1 MKQGRPLI
9 TFVIALFAGALV
21 LYFLISLWKT
31 FQDPF
36 TTTYTYSYTL
46 NDSIQ
51 TEGLII
57 RDEQV
62 LSGSGGIVDVTRGEG
77 EKVGVNQTVALIY
90 RDDQARQSQ
99 EQQEALRL
107 EITQLQYA
115 LGQGED
121 VSSAAKLNDDILN
134 AMVSLRTAS
143 AQQDFSDLEDQ
154 VLEVKGKVL
163 RREYTYSDE
172 LSAESLT
179 TRLQELETQY
189 QTLRNQSYSAITQVT
204 APTSGTFSTLVDGY
218 EGLINSE
225 SAGNL
230 TPQALQDLLNQD
242 PSGDSAAVGKL
253 ISSDKWY
260 FAAVVTQEEGERLE
274 QAGTL
279 TLRFAGD
286 FTQDISMT
294 VEKVNQDGQGQAVVL
309 LSSDRYL
316 EQTTL
321 LRRETAELIFN
332 SRTGLRVPKSALRMV
347 TTTSTDEET
356 GEETVTVTWAASG
369 EDVTGNADTASL
381 LAELG
386 ALTFTK
392 CVDYKPTD
400 EAAALCGFD
409 APQATVTILYLNDTG
424 TEGTLTLTFGSENL
438 DQTGYY
444 VRMEGD
450 STIYQMD
457 TASVDTIL
465 SVAENGLTA
474 ADATGE

>member
-9 TFVIALFAGALV
+9 TFVIALFAGAMV
-21 LYFLISLWKT
+21 LYAIFSVWKT

-36 TTTYTYSYTL
+36 VSTYVYSYTL

-51 TEGLII
+51 TDGLII
-57 RDEQV
+57 RQEQV
-62 LSGSGGIVDVTRGEG
+62 LSGGQGIVDVTRGEG
-77 EKVGVNQTVALIY
+77 EQVGINQTVALIY

-134 AMVSLRTAS
+134 AMVSLRVAS
-143 AQQDFSDLEDQ
+143 TQQDFSDLEDQ

-172 LSAESLT
+172 LSTDSLA
-179 TRLQELETQY
+179 TRLQELQTQY

-204 APTSGTFSTLVDGY
+204 APVSGTFSTLVDGY
-218 EGLINSE
+218 EGLINLE
-225 SAGNL
+225 SAINL
-230 TPQALQDLLNQD
+230 TPQALTDLMNQT
-242 PSGDSAAVGKL
+242 PTGDSTAVGKL
-253 ISSDKWY
+253 ISSNRWY

-274 QAGTL
+274 QAGSL

-286 FTQDISMT
+286 FTKEVSMT
-294 VEKVNQDGQGQAVVL
+294 VEKVNQDDQGQAVVI

-332 SRTGLRVPKSALRMV
+332 SRTGLRVPKNALRMV
-347 TTTSTDEET
+347 TTTSEDEET
-356 GEETVTVTWAASG
+356 GETTETNTLGVYVVTAG
-369 EDVTGNADTASL
+369 R
-381 LAELG
+381 AE
-386 ALTFTK
+386 F
-392 CVDYKPTD
+392 KP
-400 EAAALCGFD
+400 
-409 APQATVTILYLNDTG
+409 VTIL
-424 TEGTLTLTFGSENL
+424 TEGDDF
-438 DQTGYY
+438 Y
-444 VRMEGD
+444 VVQSVRTDKKALRAGD
-450 STIYQMD
+450 EVI
-457 TASVDTIL
+457 V
-465 SVAENGLTA
+465 E
-474 ADATGE
+474 ATGLYDGQLLLY

>member
-21 LYFLISLWKT
+21 LYAIFSVWKT

-36 TTTYTYSYTL
+36 VSTYVYSYTL

-51 TEGLII
+51 TDGLII
-57 RDEQV
+57 REEQV
-62 LSGSGGIVDVTRGEG
+62 LSGGQGIVDVTRGEG
-77 EKVGVNQTVALIY
+77 EQVGINQTVALIY

-134 AMVSLRTAS
+134 AMVSLRVAS
-143 AQQDFSDLEDQ
+143 TQQDFSDLEDQ

-172 LSAESLT
+172 LSTDSLA
-179 TRLQELETQY
+179 TRLQELQTQY
-189 QTLRNQSYSAITQVT
+189 QTLINQSYSAITQVT
-204 APTSGTFSTLVDGY
+204 APVSGTFSTLVDGY
-218 EGLINSE
+218 EGLINLE
-225 SAGNL
+225 SAMNL
-230 TPQALQDLLNQD
+230 TPQALTDLMNQT
-242 PSGDSAAVGKL
+242 PTGDSTAVGKL
-253 ISSDKWY
+253 ISSNRWY

-274 QAGTL
+274 QAGSL

-286 FTQDISMT
+286 FTKEVSMT
-294 VEKVNQDGQGQAVVL
+294 VEKVNQDDQGQAVVI

-332 SRTGLRVPKSALRMV
+332 SRTGLRVPKNALRMV
-347 TTTSTDEET
+347 TTTSEDEET
-356 GEETVTVTWAASG
+356 GETVETDTLGVYVVTAG
-369 EDVTGNADTASL
+369 R
-381 LAELG
+381 AE
-386 ALTFTK
+386 F
-392 CVDYKPTD
+392 KP
-400 EAAALCGFD
+400 
-409 APQATVTILYLNDTG
+409 VTIL
-424 TEGTLTLTFGSENL
+424 TEGDDF
-438 DQTGYY
+438 Y
-444 VRMEGD
+444 VVQSVREDKKALRAGD
-450 STIYQMD
+450 EVI
-457 TASVDTIL
+457 V
-465 SVAENGLTA
+465 E
-474 ADATGE
+474 ATGLYDGQLLLY

>member
-21 LYFLISLWKT
+21 LYAIFSVWKT

-36 TTTYTYSYTL
+36 VSTYVYSYTL

-51 TEGLII
+51 TDGLII
-57 RDEQV
+57 REEQV
-62 LSGSGGIVDVTRGEG
+62 LSGGQGIVDVTRGEG
-77 EKVGVNQTVALIY
+77 EQVGINQTVALIY

-134 AMVSLRTAS
+134 AMVSLRVAS
-143 AQQDFSDLEDQ
+143 TQQDFSDLEDQ

-172 LSAESLT
+172 LSTDSLA
-179 TRLQELETQY
+179 TRLQELQTQY
-189 QTLRNQSYSAITQVT
+189 QTLINQSYSAITQVT
-204 APTSGTFSTLVDGY
+204 APVSGTFSTLVDGY
-218 EGLINSE
+218 EGLINLE
-225 SAGNL
+225 SAMNL
-230 TPQALQDLLNQD
+230 TPQALTDLMNQT
-242 PSGDSAAVGKL
+242 PTGDSTAVGKL
-253 ISSDKWY
+253 ISSNRWY

-274 QAGTL
+274 QAGSL

-286 FTQDISMT
+286 FTKEVSMT
-294 VEKVNQDGQGQAVVL
+294 VEKVNQDEQGQAVVI

-332 SRTGLRVPKSALRMV
+332 SRTGLRVPKNALRMV
-347 TTTSTDEET
+347 TTTSEDEET
-356 GEETVTVTWAASG
+356 GETVETDTLGVYVVTAG
-369 EDVTGNADTASL
+369 R
-381 LAELG
+381 AE
-386 ALTFTK
+386 F
-392 CVDYKPTD
+392 KP
-400 EAAALCGFD
+400 
-409 APQATVTILYLNDTG
+409 VTIL
-424 TEGTLTLTFGSENL
+424 TEGDDF
-438 DQTGYY
+438 Y
-444 VRMEGD
+444 VVQSVRDDKKALRAGD
-450 STIYQMD
+450 EVI
-457 TASVDTIL
+457 V
-465 SVAENGLTA
+465 E
-474 ADATGE
+474 ATGLYDGQLLLY

>member
-21 LYFLISLWKT
+21 LYAIFSVWKT

-36 TTTYTYSYTL
+36 VSTYVYSYTL

-57 RDEQV
+57 RQEQV
-62 LSGSGGIVDVTRGEG
+62 LSGGQGIVDVTRGEG
-77 EKVGVNQTVALIY
+77 EQVGINQTVALIY

-134 AMVSLRTAS
+134 AMVSLRVAS
-143 AQQDFSDLEDQ
+143 TQQDFSDLEDQ

-172 LSAESLT
+172 LTTDSLSA
-179 TRLQELETQY
+179 RLQELQTQY
-189 QTLRNQSYSAITQVT
+189 QTLINQSYSAITQVT
-204 APTSGTFSTLVDGY
+204 APVSGTFSTLVDGY
-218 EGLINSE
+218 EGLINLE
-225 SAGNL
+225 SAMNL
-230 TPQALQDLLNQD
+230 TPQALTDLMNQT
-242 PSGDSAAVGKL
+242 PTGDSTAVGKL
-253 ISSDKWY
+253 ISSNRWY

-274 QAGTL
+274 QAGSL

-286 FTQDISMT
+286 FTKEVSMT
-294 VEKVNQDGQGQAVVL
+294 VEKVNQDEQGQAVVI

-347 TTTSTDEET
+347 TTTSEDEET
-356 GEETVTVTWAASG
+356 GETVETDILGVYVVTAG
-369 EDVTGNADTASL
+369 R
-381 LAELG
+381 AE
-386 ALTFTK
+386 F
-392 CVDYKPTD
+392 KP
-400 EAAALCGFD
+400 
-409 APQATVTILYLNDTG
+409 VTIL
-424 TEGTLTLTFGSENL
+424 TEGDDF
-438 DQTGYY
+438 Y
-444 VRMEGD
+444 VVQSVRDDKKALRAGD
-450 STIYQMD
+450 EVI
-457 TASVDTIL
+457 V
-465 SVAENGLTA
+465 E
-474 ADATGE
+474 ATGLYDGQLLLY

>member
-21 LYFLISLWKT
+21 LYAIFSVWKT

-36 TTTYTYSYTL
+36 VSTYVYSYTL

-51 TEGLII
+51 TDGLII
-57 RDEQV
+57 RQEQV
-62 LSGSGGIVDVTRGEG
+62 LSGGQGIVDVTRGEG
-77 EKVGVNQTVALIY
+77 EQVGINQTVALIY

-107 EITQLQYA
+107 EIIQLQYA

-134 AMVSLRTAS
+134 AMVSLRVAS
-143 AQQDFSDLEDQ
+143 TQQDFSDLEDQ

-172 LSAESLT
+172 LSTDSLA
-179 TRLQELETQY
+179 TRLQELQTQY

-204 APTSGTFSTLVDGY
+204 APVSGTFSTLVDGY
-218 EGLINSE
+218 EGLINLE
-225 SAGNL
+225 SAINL
-230 TPQALQDLLNQD
+230 TPQALTDLMNQT
-242 PSGDSAAVGKL
+242 PTGDSTAVGKL
-253 ISSDKWY
+253 ISSNRWY

-274 QAGTL
+274 QAGSL

-286 FTQDISMT
+286 FTKEVSMT
-294 VEKVNQDGQGQAVVL
+294 VEKVNQDDQGQAVVI

-332 SRTGLRVPKSALRMV
+332 SRTGLRVPKNALRMV
-347 TTTSTDEET
+347 TTTSEDEET
-356 GEETVTVTWAASG
+356 GETTETNTLGVYVVTAG
-369 EDVTGNADTASL
+369 R
-381 LAELG
+381 AE
-386 ALTFTK
+386 F
-392 CVDYKPTD
+392 KP
-400 EAAALCGFD
+400 
-409 APQATVTILYLNDTG
+409 VTIL
-424 TEGTLTLTFGSENL
+424 TEGDDF
-438 DQTGYY
+438 Y
-444 VRMEGD
+444 VVQSVRTDKKALRAGD
-450 STIYQMD
+450 EVI
-457 TASVDTIL
+457 V
-465 SVAENGLTA
+465 E
-474 ADATGE
+474 ATGLYDGQLLLY

>member
-21 LYFLISLWKT
+21 LYAIFSVWKT

-36 TTTYTYSYTL
+36 VSTYVYSYTL

-51 TEGLII
+51 TDGLII
-57 RDEQV
+57 RQEQG
-62 LSGSGGIVDVTRGEG
+62 LSGGQGIVDVTRGEG
-77 EKVGVNQTVALIY
+77 EQVGINQTVALIY

-134 AMVSLRTAS
+134 AMVSLRVAS
-143 AQQDFSDLEDQ
+143 TQQDFSDLEDQ

-172 LSAESLT
+172 LSIDSLA
-179 TRLQELETQY
+179 TRLQELQTQY
-189 QTLRNQSYSAITQVT
+189 QTLINQSYSAITQVT
-204 APTSGTFSTLVDGY
+204 APVSGTFSTLVDGY
-218 EGLINSE
+218 EGLINLE
-225 SAGNL
+225 SAINL
-230 TPQALQDLLNQD
+230 TPQALTDLMNQN
-242 PSGDSAAVGKL
+242 PTGDSTAVGKL
-253 ISSDKWY
+253 ISSNRWY

-274 QAGTL
+274 QAGSL

-286 FTQDISMT
+286 FTKEVSMT
-294 VEKVNQDGQGQAVVL
+294 VEKVNQDDQGQAVVI

-332 SRTGLRVPKSALRMV
+332 SRTGLRVPKNALRMV
-347 TTTSTDEET
+347 TTTSEDEET
-356 GEETVTVTWAASG
+356 GETTETNTLGVYVVTAG
-369 EDVTGNADTASL
+369 R
-381 LAELG
+381 AE
-386 ALTFTK
+386 F
-392 CVDYKPTD
+392 KP
-400 EAAALCGFD
+400 
-409 APQATVTILYLNDTG
+409 VTIL
-424 TEGTLTLTFGSENL
+424 TEGDDF
-438 DQTGYY
+438 Y
-444 VRMEGD
+444 VVQSVRTDKKALRAGD
-450 STIYQMD
+450 EVI
-457 TASVDTIL
+457 V
-465 SVAENGLTA
+465 E
-474 ADATGE
+474 ATGLYDGQLLLY